1 MSQTDSDDY
10 SAIIADMRRFVRRP
24 FETPAGLRKL
34 RESANTER
42 ASMREKTMEL
52 LAKQANVDWRPLA
65 EEAQRNREARKR
77 EVLATLAE
85 LEAEAV
91 SHAGEEA
98 QRFHAYR
105 AEYLD
110 AFGDLHADQEGF
122 TQMKFRHAVAMSS
135 DVREGDCTYFGSG
148 FWNPWIG
155 PSAQAS
161 AEIAT
166 STSPPGI
173 WMYPRLFIDANSC
186 DDVAPG
192 VTWHDVIYR
201 MGPPDPSFGVTAV
214 RVDLIANGIATS
226 AFGDTGWFH
235 SPSHLYEHSFVHLD
249 IVIAQLVNGQWMYW
263 PIVSDRLFSGKGEYS
278 REIRSLLS
286 GQSYPASVVIRKPG
300 VGGGD
305 LLCLVN
311 ITSSV
316 QTIGTDGIVRID
328 YGATD
333 VQGIFIGGVALLGAP
348 V

>member
-1 MSQTDSDDY
+1 MTHKDSDDY
-10 SAIIADMRRFVRRP
+10 SAIIGDMRRLVRRP
-24 FETPAGLRKL
+24 FETPPGLRKL
-34 RESANTER
+34 RESANAER
-42 ASMREKTMEL
+42 ARLREKTMEI
-52 LAKQANVDWRPLA
+52 LATQANVDWRPLA
-65 EEAQRNREARKR
+65 EEAQRSRERRKR

-91 SHAGEEA
+91 AHAGEEKK
-98 QRFHAYR
+98 RFHGYR
-105 AEYLD
+105 AEYLK
-110 AFGDLHADQEGF
+110 AFADMHAHHEGF
-122 TQMKFRHAVAMSS
+122 TQLKFRDAVSMSS

-161 AEIAT
+161 AEIGT

-186 DDVAPG
+186 DDVVPG
-192 VTWHDVIYR
+192 MTWHDVTYR
-201 MGPPDPSFGVTAV
+201 LGTPDPSFGVTAV

-235 SPSHLYEHSFVHLD
+235 SPDHLYEHSFVQLD
-249 IVIAQLVNGQWMYW
+249 IVIAQQVNGEWMYW

-286 GQSYPASVVIRKPG
+286 GQTYPANVVVRKSSS
-300 VGGGD
+300 GGGD
-305 LLCLVN
+305 VLCFVN
-311 ITSSV
+311 VTSSV

-328 YGATD
+328 YGATNA
-333 VQGIFIGGVALLGAP
+333 QGIFLGGVALLGTA